1 MANAQ
6 QRTDLDIEH
15 FHARLLE
22 EKALA
27 EQTIAGT
34 KSAEDPDGM
43 NETGTDRSE
52 ITGAD
57 ENHPADAGTDLFL
70 READMALVGNAGAI
84 LDKIDR
90 ALAKIAEGTYGLSD
104 LSGEPIPI
112 ERLEAVPYATVTTEE
127 QAREEVV

>member
-6 QRTDLDIEH
+6 KRTDLDIEH
-15 FHARLLE
+15 FRTRLLE
-22 EKALA
+22 EQALA
-27 EQTIAGT
+27 EQTITGT
-34 KSAEDPDGM
+34 KSAEDPDA
-43 NETGTDRSE
+43 GTDRSE